1 VVPDLQY
8 GIKTTIKILLV
19 MSEEFLRVARKEVG
33 DDIAE
38 IGILLQECKT
48 DADVTKNASEIEK
61 HVHKIKGLA
70 PMMGQE
76 QIGDVATHLD
86 RLLKIMLSG
95 TAVPKIQQTIIRS
108 HQFMQDAMNG
118 NVADY
123 DSLVSY
129 IQATHQI

>member
-1 VVPDLQY
+1 
-8 GIKTTIKILLV
+8 

-38 IGILLQECKT
+38 IGILLQGCKT
-48 DADVTKNASEIEK
+48 DADITKNASEIEK

-76 QIGDVATHLD
+76 QIGEIATHLD
-86 RLLKIMLSG
+86 RILKAMLSG
-95 TAVPKIQQTIIRS
+95 AVIPKIQQTITRS

-118 NVADY
+118 NAADY

>member
-1 VVPDLQY
+1 
-8 GIKTTIKILLV
+8 

-38 IGILLQECKT
+38 IGILLQGCKT
-48 DADVTKNASEIEK
+48 DADIAKNASEIEK
-61 HVHKIKGLA
+61 HIHKIKGLA

-76 QIGDVATHLD
+76 QIGEIATHLD
-86 RLLKIMLSG
+86 MLLKAMLSG
-95 TAVPKIQQTIIRS
+95 TVISKIQQTITRS

-118 NVADY
+118 NIADY

-129 IQATHQI
+129 IQATHQT